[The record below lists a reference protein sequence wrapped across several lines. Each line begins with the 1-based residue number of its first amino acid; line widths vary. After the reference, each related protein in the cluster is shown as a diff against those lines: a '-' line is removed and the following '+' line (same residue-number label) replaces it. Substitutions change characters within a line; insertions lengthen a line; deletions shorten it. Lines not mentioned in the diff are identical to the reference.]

1 MMDLPG
7 LSVVLMQAE
16 SVLVW
21 GLVATVLLTVILYGS
36 QGMGYSRLSLPFLI
50 GTCLTPR
57 RGRAVAYG
65 LVIYLLGG
73 WTFAFLYGWVFALV
87 GVATWWL
94 GALVGLLHALFLL
107 VAMLPV
113 VPYLHPRMASPY
125 TGPTT
130 RRRLEP
136 PGFMGLNYGRRTP
149 LTTTLAHVLYGIIL
163 GAAFSVPA

>member
-1 MMDLPG
+1 MIALAG
-7 LSVVLMQAE
+7 LSVVVSQVE
-16 SVLVW
+16 TVLVW
-21 GLVATVLLTVILYGS
+21 GLVATVLLTVVLYGS

-65 LVIYLLGG
+65 LMIYFAGG
-73 WTFAFLYGWVFALV
+73 WIFAFLYGWLFAMV
-87 GVATWWL
+87 GLATWWL
-94 GALVGLLHALFLL
+94 GAVVGLLHAVFLL

-136 PGFMGLNYGRRTP
+136 PGFMGLNCGRGTP
-149 LTTTLAHVLYGIIL
+149 LTTTLAHGLYGAVL
-163 GAAFSVPA
+163 GAALTVPA